1 MVQSN
6 HRFRFGSS
14 SALRE
19 TASAPTLASSSYQ
32 WIMAK
37 VHNNHH
43 PFRSSLAYVG
53 SNFGVT
59 SHVCSRSSQ
68 SMRAID
74 PNHSRN
80 IEPVQSIC
88 LKTLQQECHS
98 PQRLEIQSERGSAS
112 ALGLFLISVRIFLFL
127 FLMEEITCVRLRF
140 WRKVI
145 DLKRE
150 GVLLHQEGSRERY
163 RIVGLIL
170 FKKNLNLNK

>member
-1 MVQSN
+1 MVQNN
-6 HRFRFGSS
+6 HHFRFGSF

-19 TASAPTLASSSYQ
+19 IASALALAPAPSSYQ
-32 WIMAK
+32 QTMAK

-74 PNHSRN
+74 LDHSRN
-80 IEPVQSIC
+80 IEPVQSIY
-88 LKTLQQECHS
+88 LKMLQQECHS

-112 ALGLFLISVRIFLFL
+112 ALALGFIYLFIYFNGRDCVHEVKDLGEGQRFKERGSSSALGGET
-127 FLMEEITCVRLRF
+127 EEIQNSR
-140 WRKVI
+140 VI
-145 DLKRE
+145 LLKKIK
-150 GVLLHQEGSRERY
+150 L
-163 RIVGLIL
+163 
-170 FKKNLNLNK
+170 K